1 MDFSKWNKAI
11 DKEQYEKD
19 LEEIKKNGGGDYP
32 EIEPG
37 EYVVKIE
44 KMELKESKTKREPM
58 LSIQFRITDGEHKKA
73 RIFYNQLVFKP
84 FQIHIANQFLNSLE
98 TDVEAA
104 FHGDYKEYNDIILDI
119 FEACDKL
126 EFLLAYGENAKGYK
140 TYKIKEVYDSDD
152 YLPF

>member
-1 MDFSKWNKAI
+1 MDFAKWNKAI
-11 DKEQYEKD
+11 DAERYEK
-19 LEEIKKNGGGDYP
+19 EIKEIKENGGGDYP

-58 LSIQFRITDGEHKKA
+58 LSVQFRILEGEHKKSC
-73 RIFYNQLVFKP
+73 IFMNQVVFQP
-84 FQIHIANQFLNSLE
+84 FQIHLANEFLNSLD

-104 FHGDYKEYNDIILDI
+104 FHGDYEEYNNIILDI

-126 EFLLAYGENAKGYK
+126 EFVLDYGENSRGYK
-140 TYKIKEVYDSDD
+140 TFKIKEVYEA
-152 YLPF
+152 